1 MRKGLVMSGPNPE
14 DPKGLSPQGRCPSCK
29 YRIYIEE
36 EGGAVVIKAAII
48 KAFLKEGRVCAK
60 CPKCKNW
67 LFVPLQYLSE
77 REVEGET
84 GS

>member
-1 MRKGLVMSGPNPE
+1 MNGAIDPE
-14 DPKGLSPQGRCPSCK
+14 DPKHLSPQGRCPFCR

-67 LFVPLQYLSE
+67 LIVPLQY
-77 REVEGET
+77 RFGEGAGGEAA
-84 GS
+84 S

>member
-1 MRKGLVMSGPNPE
+1 MNGAIDPE
-14 DPKGLSPQGRCPSCK
+14 DPKRLSPQGRCPFCK

-36 EGGAVVIKAAII
+36 EGGAIVIKAAII

-67 LFVPLQYLSE
+67 LIVPLQYLSE
-77 REVEGET
+77 EREEGKT